1 MTKELFIEKLSNGFN
16 AKVLAEKV
24 NTSEGHINELRRK
37 PNAKAIAEAFNLNVE
52 DVENVLKQPNLE
64 AIYDFVV
71 DRNVELNDEDFTA
84 ITTKTQRESKS
95 PKIYV
100 GLETSRGKIIQI
112 QKIGKTNVYCLIDKN
127 GQMTMLGTA
136 DMKKIVDGVE
146 DEETNDEE

>member
-16 AKVLAEKV
+16 AKALAEKV

-52 DVENVLKQPNLE
+52 DVENVLKQPNLD

-71 DRNVELNDEDFTA
+71 GKNVELNDEDFIA
-84 ITTKTQRESKS
+84 ITTKPQRESKA

-100 GLETSRGKIIQI
+100 GLETSLGKIIQI
-112 QKIGKTNVYCLIDKN
+112 QKIGKTMAYCVMIDGQLKVY
-127 GQMTMLGTA
+127 GTKDIEEA
-136 DMKKIVDGVE
+136 LKVK
-146 DEETNDEE
+146 DEE